1 MKKLKELIYWIVFV
15 IYEELI
21 IAMLIF
27 GKFPKTAPLIILL
40 TLPFAIGLN
49 ILTSIFGKKANTVIA
64 YILTLGEC
72 FIMSAQLIY
81 YKIYE
86 AILSVYSIINGGQ
99 VTEFITT
106 ILDEM
111 AQNWLRSCI
120 NLYTICN
127 IYNTTPDKGFKI

>member
-21 IAMLIF
+21 ISMLIF
-27 GKFPKTAPLIILL
+27 GTFPKTAPLIILL

-49 ILTSIFGKKANTVIA
+49 ILTSIFGKKANTIIA

-111 AQNWLRSCI
+111 AQNWLRSST
-120 NLYTICN
+120 NLYAICN
-127 IYNTTPDKGFKI
+127 IYNLTLNKSSKI

>member
-21 IAMLIF
+21 MAML
-27 GKFPKTAPLIILL
+27 
-40 TLPFAIGLN
+40 
-49 ILTSIFGKKANTVIA
+49 IFGKKANTVIA

-111 AQNWLRSCI
+111 AQNWLRPCI

-127 IYNTTPDKGFKI
+127 ICNTTPNKGFKI

>member
-21 IAMLIF
+21 MAMLIF

-49 ILTSIFGKKANTVIA
+49 ILTSMFGKKANTVIA

-72 FIMSAQLIY
+72 
-81 YKIYE
+81 
-86 AILSVYSIINGGQ
+86 
-99 VTEFITT
+99 TT

-111 AQNWLRSCI
+111 AQNWLRPCI

-127 IYNTTPDKGFKI
+127 IYNTTPNKGFKI